1 MYDCLLIT
9 VILLVR
15 ERFRNAAVIQK
26 SLAVSYLTP
35 PLWQRYAPVTSR
47 LATIVHDDC
56 GHVVVGRRRVSA
68 GVNVAK
74 VVTC

>member
-15 ERFRNAAVIQK
+15 ERFAAVVEK
-26 SLAVSYLTP
+26 SLAVIYLTP